1 MTTEEKINYIRAVGD
16 FNEKDDDDNY
26 VDSDE
31 VISAFLLKA
40 ETEIMNRAY
49 PYGYAEDAELPKK
62 YEILS
67 CDIVVFLLNK
77 RGAEGEIDHSEN
89 GVSRSYMS
97 AHIPEDMLTPV
108 IPHCASFGGSDET

>member
-1 MTTEEKINYIRAVGD
+1 MTKEDKIAYIRNIGD
-16 FNEKDDDDNY
+16 FTEKDDNGKY

-31 VISAFLLKA
+31 VISAFLTKA

-49 PYGYAEDAELPKK
+49 PYGYDEEMDFPTK

-67 CDIVVFLLNK
+67 CDIVIFLMNK

-89 GVSRSYMS
+89 GISRSYMS

-108 IPHCASFGGSDET
+108 IPHCASIGGSV